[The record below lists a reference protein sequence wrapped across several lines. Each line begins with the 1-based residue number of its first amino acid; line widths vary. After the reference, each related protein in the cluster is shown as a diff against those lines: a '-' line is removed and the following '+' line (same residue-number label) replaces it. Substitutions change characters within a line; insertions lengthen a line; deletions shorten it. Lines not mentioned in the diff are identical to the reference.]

1 MTLPEEQWPT
11 KPDTDLLEENVVC
24 ELKAA
29 FEREDHPTSRNLTTV
44 SNVSLTECF
53 ALERFSSRKKLFR
66 VTRYVLQF
74 ISRLKERVKS
84 AGASQKSGDGSLT
97 VNEIEDAEVQKPL
110 LSGNKLD
117 QRRLSLGLFADDKG
131 VYRCKRRLEN
141 AELRYQVKHP
151 VLLPPRAN

>member
-1 MTLPEEQWPT
+1 M
-11 KPDTDLLEENVVC
+11 
-24 ELKAA
+24 
-29 FEREDHPTSRNLTTV
+29 
-44 SNVSLTECF
+44 
-53 ALERFSSRKKLFR
+53 
-66 VTRYVLQF
+66 LQF
-74 ISRLKERVKS
+74 ISRLEERVKS

-131 VYRCKRRLEN
+131 VYRCKGRLEN